1 MAAVKASDKLELLRL
16 LRKENCDVNADD
28 ISGWTALHSAAEHME
43 DDLVYLL
50 LAFGADPSVENECRM
65 TPYDSAVV
73 AVASRSCSNVISA
86 LAASSSSAC
95 CFVRRFGRAF
105 VSNSASFFLASMPLL
120 ARISSRV
127 RAPPKIELLALV
139 GAVVAVRGAIFRGGR
154 SLGGSEASAI
164 ADMF

>member
-73 AVASRSCSNVISA
+73 AVASAPHFSCAV
-86 LAASSSSAC
+86 
-95 CFVRRFGRAF
+95 
-105 VSNSASFFLASMPLL
+105 
-120 ARISSRV
+120 
-127 RAPPKIELLALV
+127 LALYYFDA
-139 GAVVAVRGAIFRGGR
+139 AVLRREMVRSVATFYRRRARATTQPACWHSKIVWN
-154 SLGGSEASAI
+154 
-164 ADMF
+164 AD